1 MPTPPQPC
9 AARKASSRWSSLEG
23 DPPEARFPSAGR
35 FKLPVSGPQTA
46 RPSSASSGRHSP
58 LPPNSC
64 HEKCRDIFRASPGAR
79 GIPTAEMKRKH
90 SSGGLQSHVEHLHDS
105 ALFSIRELV
114 DLLELAHPAA
124 RNRRLLLRAD
134 IFSAHQLIQAYVQMF
149 CHIRQDVCRWFA
161 LVSFIRAQRTRG
173 HADKL
178 SEFRLCVIL
187 SLPQTRQALPEG

>member
-1 MPTPPQPC
+1 MLPTPPQPC
-9 AARKASSRWSSLEG
+9 AARRASSRWSSLEG
-23 DPPEARFPSAGR
+23 KPPATRPASLCRPLQA
-35 FKLPVSGPQTA
+35 SGVRSVLRPA
-46 RPSSASSGRHSP
+46 RPSSASIGRHSP

-90 SSGGLQSHVEHLHDS
+90 SSGGLQRHVEHLHDCT
-105 ALFSIRELV
+105 LFTIRKLV
-114 DLLELAHPAA
+114 DLFKFAHPSA
-124 RNRRLLLRAD
+124 RNRWLLLRSD
-134 IFSAHQLIQAYVQMF
+134 IFSAHQLIQAYIQMF

-178 SEFRLCVIL
+178 SEFTGARVR
-187 SLPQTRQALPEG
+187 P